1 MFWLS
6 YSTYQNINITTY
18 MNVSSLILFE
28 NNFILFVFSELFVQE
43 LW

>member
-28 NNFILFVFSELFVQE
+28 NNFILFVFSKLFVQE

>member
-18 MNVSSLILFE
+18 INVSSLILFE
-28 NNFILFVFSELFVQE
+28 NNFILFVFSKLFVQE